1 MSKRSLNLDR
11 PVSNHPSNQGLV
23 GWWLTLPGMIGGP
36 RHRDIFAGNHA
47 VLQAYSPPTGPNI
60 VADGTS
66 SRFGAMVLDGDDK
79 HGAEAQIVGA
89 ATLNL
94 SGPLTISWWM
104 QNRTSGAYG
113 FSACV
118 CDSGINGIGL
128 DYSQVQQNSS
138 GSTLTSSPVR
148 LAPNKYYLLYTQDAT
163 TNYLYVNGVLY
174 SSTTNAR
181 NNVNLS
187 RVWFGKNTYL
197 SGSQSPPAGDLV
209 GDLRLRRTYTTAAEA
224 ALWYQQRLKG
234 YPDFLAYRSWVS
246 FAKKAGGTA
255 YTLAVDQGSV
265 SLSGQA
271 VNLLAART
279 LPVAQGSVTLTA
291 EPANLLAGRVQV
303 VDQGTVNLSAQS
315 VNLLAGRSLPVAQDS
330 VALTGQSVNLLAART
345 LPVAQGS
352 VTLSG
357 QAVNLLAAR
366 TLPVAQ
372 GSVALSAQDVNLIYS
387 GGGAKVLT
395 VDQGTISLSGQSVN
409 LLAARTLP
417 VAQGSVTLTAE
428 PVNLLFGR
436 TLTVSQGTIA
446 LTAEPVNLLAVRT
459 LPVVQASVALTAQAV
474 TLTYSGSGAKVLT
487 VDQGTIS
494 LSGQAVNLV
503 YSGGAKV
510 LAVDQDT
517 ITLSAQSANLL
528 ASRKIAVDQGAI
540 TLTAYNVNLTY
551 SGAPVSR
558 AVIAIRCLN
567 GNRWVRAARTPGG

>member
-330 VALTGQSVNLLAART
+330 VALTSQTVNLLATRT
-345 LPVAQGS
+345 LTVD
-352 VTLSG
+352 
-357 QAVNLLAAR
+357 
-366 TLPVAQ
+366 Q
-372 GSVALSAQDVNLIYS
+372 GSVALTGQAVTLTYS
-387 GGGAKVLT
+387 GSGSKTLT
-395 VDQGTISLSGQSVN
+395 VDQGTISLSAQAVN
-409 LLAARTLP
+409 LVANRTLAVTQGSVALTGQTVNLVAARTLT
-417 VAQGSVTLTAE
+417 VDQG
-428 PVNLLFGR
+428 
-436 TLTVSQGTIA
+436 
-446 LTAEPVNLLAVRT
+446 
-459 LPVVQASVALTAQAV
+459 SVALTGQAV

-494 LSGQAVNLV
+494 RTGQAVNLV